1 MVKNWAL
8 FLWNCEAAAIMCLGM
23 AIAVFADG
31 WTSLAGLGVFT
42 LCLLWFALFFH
53 INKEI
58 LARWISEGIKEAGR
72 KLYALTHPKKKSSRE
87 LVIITFPG
95 SRES

>member
-8 FLWNCEAAAIMCLGM
+8 FLWNAEAASIMCLGM
-23 AIAVFADG
+23 AIAVFTDG

-42 LCLLWFALFFH
+42 LCILWFALFFH

-72 KLYALTHPKKKSSRE
+72 RLYALTRPKKKTKGRE
-87 LVIITFPG
+87 LVIVTFPG
-95 SRES
+95 SKR